1 MKRRVGADGI
11 YEKLRADIFAGKLPV
26 GTPMREVAIAERFE
40 VSRTPVREALRRLQH
55 ERLLEPASRGL
66 RVRVPQS
73 EEVVQIYDLRILLE
87 AEAAAQAARARN
99 DVDLA
104 TLEGLLARDLARRR
118 PANAARA
125 TANVRFHEA
134 MWQATHNPVLVDL
147 LHRLPIHLVNTKQS
161 TLSSPGR
168 WEEALREHAELLTAI
183 RDREEK
189 TARDIAAQHLRKAR
203 DIRLTMLREAA
214 ADLTT

>member
-1 MKRRVGADGI
+1 MKRRVDADSI
-11 YEKLRADIFAGKLPV
+11 YQQLRADIIDGKLPV
-26 GTPMREVAIAERFE
+26 GTPMREVAIAERFS
-40 VSRTPVREALRRLQH
+40 VSRTPVREALRRMQH

-66 RVRVPQS
+66 RVRVPQP

-87 AEAAAQAARARN
+87 AEAAAQAAKARN

-104 TLEGLLARDLARRR
+104 TLEGLLARDRALAE
-118 PANAARA
+118 PDNTARA

-134 MWQATHNPVLVDL
+134 MWQASHNPVLVDL

-168 WEEALREHAELLTAI
+168 WDEALEEHAELLTAI
-183 RDREEK
+183 
-189 TARDIAAQHLRKAR
+189 TARKEKAAREVTARHLRKAR

-214 ADLTT
+214 GDLTT